1 MSYKQRLQIQRLQKT
16 VTNNERLQTT
26 VSKQPLQRLKKQL
39 EINKTTKKHFQVMV
53 TDYMF
58 KKKIWNKV
66 ATYLFIVQTKS
77 TTIPDAD
84 PPHLPPIDEKATNPW
99 TTHHSSSSGSKMTGK
114 NSK

>member
-1 MSYKQRLQIQRLQKT
+1 MYVIKRVPRIKQTGKKMSYKQRLQIQRLQKT

-58 KKKIWNKV
+58 KKKNLKQGCYLPIYSTNK
-66 ATYLFIVQTKS
+66 INN
-77 TTIPDAD
+77 D
-84 PPHLPPIDEKATNPW
+84 P
-99 TTHHSSSSGSKMTGK
+99 
-114 NSK
+114 